1 MRQSFTL
8 RLLVSFLGLFLLSG
22 EIVSSA
28 LAQDSTAVE
37 LSTDSTVV
45 RKSIFQRG
53 IINRIATDG
62 VNVVSTIG
70 RTYAQPAHWQ
80 KRDFLRLGGTLAISA
95 SALLVEKQLYSFMQ
109 QHHTPTLDRLQE
121 VGFTLGRPQLNYPIM
136 LTLWGSGVV
145 FNNNWLRDTGIMV
158 IASVTTS
165 GLIQTVSKEVV
176 GRPRPQAGEGNLLLK
191 PFGGP
196 SYHSFPSGH
205 ATLSTAT
212 FWILA
217 HQVKPV
223 PLKIVFYALP
233 VITGASRIYV
243 GAHWL
248 SDVLLGTAL
257 GVACAES
264 VIRLYPKI
272 KANRNRSISV
282 LPGLNSARITVSL

>member
-1 MRQSFTL
+1 MRQLPTL
-8 RLLVSFLGLFLLSG
+8 RFSLRFLGLFVLSG
-22 EIVSSA
+22 QMIGSA
-28 LAQDSTAVE
+28 LAQDSTATV
-37 LSTDSTVV
+37 LSTDSLIVK
-45 RKSIFQRG
+45 KSIFQRG
-53 IINRIATDG
+53 IIGRIATDG
-62 VNVVSTIG
+62 VNVFSTIG
-70 RTYAQPAHWQ
+70 RTYAQPVHWQ

-95 SALLVEKQLYSFMQ
+95 SALLVEKQLFSFMERN
-109 QHHTPTLDRLQE
+109 HTPALDRLQE

-136 LTLWGSGVV
+136 LALWGSGVV
-145 FNNNWLRDTGIMV
+145 FNNDWLRDTGIMV

-165 GLIQTVSKEVV
+165 GIIQTISKEVV

-233 VITGASRIYV
+233 VITGASRVYV

-282 LPGLNSARITVSL
+282 LPGLNSARITVRL